1 MAIKPI
7 EKSSN
12 GVVLKVAT
20 LIFLLL
26 AGFAFSKMSES
37 KNNESDKQ
45 QVLSIE
51 TEKKDLGKS
60 AENLAE
66 NILDKS
72 QDVAGQILG
81 EASDLVENIASK
93 SSDTVAN
100 ILINKA
106 SEPILEQI
114 KKLPQS
120 QQEEIK
126 KNLCQ

>member
-12 GVVLKVAT
+12 GAVLKVAT

-66 NILDKS
+66 NILYKS

-93 SSDTVAN
+93 SSYPLTN
-100 ILINKA
+100 ILIK
-106 SEPILEQI
+106 QTI
-114 KKLPQS
+114 KKFIALELLYKS
-120 QQEEIK
+120 
-126 KNLCQ
+126 LVFDD